1 MCQHNYGKKMKI
13 DYPFA
18 DATLE
23 EIEEAHMYINA
34 SLVKKLNI
42 EPNGLSKELKDYI
55 ALWLAT
61 HITDNLENKEVYKN
75 EINKCFIL
83 ATDLGIQHGICYYLG
98 QLAKLKNQ
106 SQLLDSEAFVFFDVI
121 DKAVKQNQKY
131 SQVLHAY
138 ENLEEEFWRVHR
150 KNRLNKIELGEN
162 FFDAYNKM
170 KMIFLT
176 FKLETDLSNST
187 EKKSKMKI

>member
-1 MCQHNYGKKMKI
+1 MKI

-34 SLVKKLNI
+34 SLMKELNI

-61 HITDNLENKEVYKN
+61 HISNQLENKDIDKN
-75 EINKCFIL
+75 EIKKCFIL
-83 ATDLGIQHGICYYLG
+83 TTDLGIQHGVCYYLG
-98 QLAKLKNQ
+98 QLSELKNQ
-106 SQLLDSEAFVFFDVI
+106 SRALDSEMFTFFAVL
-121 DKAVKQNQKY
+121 DKAVKQNQQY

-138 ENLEEEFWRVHR
+138 ENLEEELWRVHR
-150 KNRLNKIELGEN
+150 KNRLNKIELGKDFESQ
-162 FFDAYNKM
+162 YEKI

-176 FKLETDLSNST
+176 FKLETDLSNNT
-187 EKKSKMKI
+187 EKRAKMKI